1 MKSNSRITIP
11 VMESLIRIAK
21 FHHIRAGAFRAAMPM
36 RMRRRRPVPGVVPL
50 RVPIGIAVDG

>member
-21 FHHIRAGAFRAAMPM
+21 FRHIRAGAFRGGNAYAE
-36 RMRRRRPVPGVVPL
+36 RRRRPVPGVVPL